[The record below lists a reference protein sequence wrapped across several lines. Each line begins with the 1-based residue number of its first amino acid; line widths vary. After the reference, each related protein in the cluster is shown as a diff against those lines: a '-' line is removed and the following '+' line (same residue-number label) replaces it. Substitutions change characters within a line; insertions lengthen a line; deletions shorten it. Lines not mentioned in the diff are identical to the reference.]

1 MDLGLKGKIALV
13 TGSTAGI
20 GLAIAKGLA
29 AEGATVWIN
38 GRTQDR
44 VDAALKQITGDVKG
58 IAADLGTAEGTPALF
73 KALPQIDILVNNLGI
88 FETKPFLE
96 IDDAEWMRFLDT
108 NVLSGVRITRHYLPA
123 MLEKKWGRVL
133 FISSESGVQIP
144 QEMVHYGVTKA
155 AQIALAR
162 GIAETIPGSGVT
174 VNSLLPGPTESEGV
188 SAMFDKLAKER
199 GVSKEDAERDF
210 IKTERPTSLN
220 RRLAKVEEVAAMAV
234 YLCSEQASGTNGS
247 PVRVDGGVVKSAW

>member
-1 MDLGLKGKIALV
+1 MDLGLKGKRALV

-20 GLAIAKGLA
+20 GLAIAKALA

-44 VDAALKQITGDVKG
+44 VDAALRQMQGEVHG
-58 IAADLGTAEGTPALF
+58 VAADLSTAEGTPALF
-73 KALPQIDILVNNLGI
+73 AAVPHIDILVNNLGI

-96 IDDAEWMRFLDT
+96 IKDDEWLRFLQA
-108 NVLSGVRITRHYLPA
+108 NVLSGVRVTRHYLPG
-123 MLEKKWGRVL
+123 MLERSWGRVL

-162 GIAETIPGSGVT
+162 GIAETIPASGVT

-188 SAMFDKLAKER
+188 SAMFDKIARER
-199 GVSKEDAERDF
+199 NISKEEAERDF

-220 RRLAKVEEVAAMAV
+220 KRLAKVEEVAAMAV
-234 YLCSEQASGTNGS
+234 YLCSEQASGTNGA